1 MAKPPLCS
9 PQARKIG
16 RCCSTSKLKSPDL
29 PSLITQPPLLTLLM
43 NAVALVVCP
52 VALKYKRKIWVLV
65 SCNVKELQ
73 FPAII
78 PCKALAP

>member
-16 RCCSTSKLKSPDL
+16 RYCSTSKLKSPEL
-29 PSLITQPPLLTLLM
+29 PSLITQPPLLM

-52 VALKYKRKIWVLV
+52 VALKYKRKFWMLV
-65 SCNVKELQ
+65 PYNVKELQ
-73 FPAII
+73 FSAII
-78 PCKALAP
+78 PCKLAP

>member
-16 RCCSTSKLKSPDL
+16 RYCSTSKLKSPEL
-29 PSLITQPPLLTLLM
+29 PSLITQPPLLM

-65 SCNVKELQ
+65 LYNVKQLQ
-73 FPAII
+73 FFAIM
-78 PCKALAP
+78 PCKLAP

>member
-16 RCCSTSKLKSPDL
+16 RYCSTSKLKSPDL
-29 PSLITQPPLLTLLM
+29 PSLITQPPLLM
-43 NAVALVVCP
+43 DAVALVVCP

-65 SCNVKELQ
+65 LYNVKELQ
-73 FPAII
+73 FFAII
-78 PCKALAP
+78 PCKLAP